1 LLTCPS
7 FSLWHTIHCPINDL
21 INEDLENKYMI
32 TDKKI
37 NIITLDQI
45 NKQTNKPNNN
55 TRFTP
60 E

>member
-1 LLTCPS
+1 
-7 FSLWHTIHCPINDL
+7 
-21 INEDLENKYMI
+21 MI